1 MLKSIVLVAAFAISA
16 QAYIMGPAR
25 ERIAND
31 FEIASIEMDDVRAK
45 YGMRTLQAHNPALD
59 GLIVGDWTEVDILA
73 DSFNFFKGFAYGLQ
87 FTPNKAGQCYYA
99 VEQSISSA
107 ETIKNLLLQAYL
119 PWVWSDIMR
128 IANNYVA
135 FFAAVNTYC
144 NVQKLI
150 KTVTTDPGTFFP
162 AAVSRL
168 GGGFILEI
176 PAIYMKM
183 KSSGSAFEIAR
194 NAAKLFSL
202 LLDYYI

>member
-1 MLKSIVLVAAFAISA
+1 
-16 QAYIMGPAR
+16 
-25 ERIAND
+25 
-31 FEIASIEMDDVRAK
+31 
-45 YGMRTLQAHNPALD
+45 
-59 GLIVGDWTEVDILA
+59 
-73 DSFNFFKGFAYGLQ
+73 
-87 FTPNKAGQCYYA
+87 
-99 VEQSISSA
+99 
-107 ETIKNLLLQAYL
+107 
-119 PWVWSDIMR
+119 VWSDIFR

-150 KTVTTDPGTFFP
+150 KTLTTDLGTLFP

-176 PAIYMKM
+176 PTIYMKM

-202 LLDYYI
+202 ICDYYIQ